1 MKRLRLEN
9 NRVFINLGAK
19 RRNHKGNHLR
29 YLFVNWLKEI
39 FEFYFISLFSNKIQ
53 LKLSF
58 PRVKYSMR
66 IQLEI
71 DISIVLADSIRS
83 EVDRQMW
90 SS

>member
-1 MKRLRLEN
+1 MQKGEITKETIYDICLFIGLKKYLN
-9 NRVFINLGAK
+9 FILFPVF
-19 RRNHKGNHLR
+19 
-29 YLFVNWLKEI
+29 F
-39 FEFYFISLFSNKIQ
+39 NKIQ

>member
-1 MKRLRLEN
+1 MQKGEITKETIYDICLLIGLKKYLN
-9 NRVFINLGAK
+9 FILYA
-19 RRNHKGNHLR
+19 
-29 YLFVNWLKEI
+29 V
-39 FEFYFISLFSNKIQ
+39 FSNKIQ